1 MPADRAGRRPR
12 PGHDVAAGGGAVRV
26 GEPLAHQAVRAELS
40 IDGRRL
46 SYLDFG
52 GTGRPLVALHS
63 HLPEGATFARLAPAL
78 SPEWRPIAPDQR
90 GHGESDSAADYSR
103 EGYVADVL
111 ALLDHLGPARGVL
124 FGRSLGAVNACRFT
138 ARHPE
143 RAALRGT
150 HPRRAP
156 RGLRPGCAVLLRPAG
171 CGRTPTAVGDCPST
185 HRRCTTPRTGCT
197 ATTGPTGRRPP
208 ARPCWSTAPRGHPG
222 RTGRRHGR
230 APARHRVGR
239 ARRRPPCLYGCTRRV
254 RCRLTVLPRHPLS
267 AYRRHGPVTANVVPG
282 V

>member
-143 RAALRGT
+143 RAAYEAPTRDALLAGFGPAAPYFSDRLAAGELRRQPATALPLTGDVRLRGPGARRPLGRLDGDLLPGPAG
-150 HPRRAP
+150 PRHQGGIPAEPVAAMVER
-156 RGLRPGCAVLLRPAG
+156 RPGTVSAGLDADHLVYTAAPDAFAAALRSFLD
-171 CGRTPTAVGDCPST
+171 T
-185 HRRCTTPRTGCT
+185 
-197 ATTGPTGRRPP
+197 
-208 ARPCWSTAPRGHPG
+208 
-222 RTGRRHGR
+222 
-230 APARHRVGR
+230 
-239 ARRRPPCLYGCTRRV
+239 L
-254 RCRLTVLPRHPLS
+254 
-267 AYRRHGPVTANVVPG
+267 
-282 V
+282 